1 MSNLLRR
8 SRVTELDAAN
18 RFRTLSAVSVA
29 IGNVPQL
36 IAPVLTFAI
45 YIGISSKGHHT
56 LDTTRM
62 FTSLALI
69 LLASEPLFLLIGG
82 LIELRSAIGCFARLE
97 TFLHSESR
105 NDTRTLISPHS
116 NHNQARDTT
125 MLAGSDAIFMHNA
138 SFGWKEGTPTTI
150 KEISLRVHT
159 SNLVMVTGP
168 VACGKSTLLKG
179 LLGETPLSKGRVELS
194 SSNIAYC
201 EQTAWLMVSSFAL
214 SALKIPATDVSRT
227 HPFSAI
233 SSTSPNLTPSFTR
246 Q

>member
-45 YIGISSKGHHT
+45 YIGISSKGHHA

-116 NHNQARDTT
+116 NHNQARDKT
-125 MLAGSDAIFMHNA
+125 MLAGSDAIVMHNA
-138 SFGWKEGTPTTI
+138 SFGWIEGSPTTI
-150 KEISLRVHT
+150 KGISLRVH
-159 SNLVMVTGP
+159 SSKLVIVTGP

-179 LLGETPLSKGRVELS
+179 LLGETSLSKGRVELS

-201 EQTAWLMVSSFAL
+201 EQTAWLMVSSFAP
-214 SALKIPATDVSRT
+214 SALKIPTTDVFRT
-227 HPFSAI
+227 HPFSAT